1 MIGSTPGTSASTV
14 RASLGTDDHRRAG
27 ETRSGADDREVDLG
41 VQSTNSTAMIAA
53 ITTTAA
59 AGLPILAMR
68 ARARRRSR
76 ADYTRAVKPV
86 NRSAAR
92 SSVSCFL
99 QNANRIVDF
108 PRPAPA

>member
-1 MIGSTPGTSASTV
+1 MI
-14 RASLGTDDHRRAG
+14 RAG
-27 ETRSGADDREVDLG
+27 ETCSGADDREVDLG
-41 VQSTNSTAMIAA
+41 VQSTNRTAMIAA

-59 AGLPILAMR
+59 AGLPNLAMR
-68 ARARRRSR
+68 ARPRRLR

-99 QNANRIVDF
+99 QNANRIIDL

>member
-1 MIGSTPGTSASTV
+1 MI
-14 RASLGTDDHRRAG
+14 RAG
-27 ETRSGADDREVDLG
+27 ETCSGADDREVDLG
-41 VQSTNSTAMIAA
+41 VQSTNRTAMIAA

-68 ARARRRSR
+68 ARPRRRSR
-76 ADYTRAVKPV
+76 LDYTRAVNPL

-99 QNANRIVDF
+99 QNANRIIDF
-108 PRPAPA
+108 PRPAPT